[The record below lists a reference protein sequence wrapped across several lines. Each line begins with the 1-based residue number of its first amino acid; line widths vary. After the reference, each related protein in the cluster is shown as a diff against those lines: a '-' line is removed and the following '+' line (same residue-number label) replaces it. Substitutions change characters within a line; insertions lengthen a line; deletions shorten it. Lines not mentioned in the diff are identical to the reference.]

1 MEVMMTPLR
10 LLLLVLVVI
19 AALSTVAYHYPL
31 IG

>member
-1 MEVMMTPLR
+1 MMTPLR
-10 LLLLVLVVI
+10 LLLLVLVII